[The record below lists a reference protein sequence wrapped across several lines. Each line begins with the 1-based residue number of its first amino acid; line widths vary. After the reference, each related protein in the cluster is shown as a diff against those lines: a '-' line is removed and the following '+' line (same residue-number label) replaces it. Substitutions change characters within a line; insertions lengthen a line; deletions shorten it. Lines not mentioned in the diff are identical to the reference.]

1 MAKKRGS
8 RRFNSAV
15 SAEKNKDKVDDFIK
29 DLLHGTIEESKELAI
44 VDKTLANSRWSIK
57 YYTNA
62 NDQITEHTY
71 QATKAGNLLR
81 KAAPI
86 MIGSVV
92 IVEDISP
99 NDNPQFVIIGVLDKD
114 SIKEVKKIHEI
125 SYQRTL
131 LRINK
136 QEFADVNGDPLRA
149 YWIDNRIL
157 AQNSMDTV
165 NEDNEAG
172 IEFGNISENED
183 NEEKKE
189 EQKNVVV
196 KKKTIKKTYKT
207 IRDVDESLNVNVDDI

>member
-1 MAKKRGS
+1 MTKKRGS

-29 DLLHGTIEESKELAI
+29 DLLHGTVEENKELAV

-57 YYTNA
+57 YYTNS

-71 QATKAGNLLR
+71 QSTKSGNLLR

-114 SIKEVKKIHEI
+114 SIKEVKKIHEM

-131 LRINK
+131 LKISK
-136 QEFADVNGDPLRA
+136 QEYADINGNPLRP
-149 YWIDNRIL
+149 YWIDSRVL

-165 NEDNEAG
+165 NEDKEAG
-172 IEFGNISENED
+172 IEFGNISESD
-183 NEEKKE
+183 SEEKKE
-189 EQKNVVV
+189 EQQNVVV
-196 KKKTIKKTYKT
+196 KKKPTKRTYKT
-207 IRDVDESLNVNVDDI
+207 IRDVDDSLNVNIDDI